1 MVEYALL
8 NGIVALRTIVLAV
21 GNFADGVN
29 WPIVGGFAAA
39 GTIAWWSM
47 KPKGPY
53 R

>member
-8 NGIVALRTIVLAV
+8 TGMAALRTIAV
-21 GNFADGVN
+21 SVGSFVDGVN
-29 WPIVGGFAAA
+29 WPVVSAFAAA
-39 GTIAWWSM
+39 AAIAWWSM

>member
-8 NGIVALRTIVLAV
+8 TGMVALRTIAV
-21 GNFADGVN
+21 SVGSFVDGVN
-29 WPIVGGFAAA
+29 WPLVGGFAAA
-39 GTIAWWSM
+39 GAIAWWSM